1 MALQRV
7 QSVGDAMSAL
17 LSLHFS
23 STLSTTQ
30 SQKRWLKVVSKFCK
44 IRNKPN
50 SKKSQVGRLY
60 PELGW
65 DL

>member
-1 MALQRV
+1 MALRRV

-30 SQKRWLKVVSKFCK
+30 SEEMAESGQ
-44 IRNKPN
+44 
-50 SKKSQVGRLY
+50 QVL
-60 PELGW
+60 
-65 DL
+65 